1 MQVRVL
7 DSSVVIDT
15 AFLAE
20 SDAEVRRQV
29 DAYLARDRRTF
40 DLTVDVPDSFVGE
53 VMAAMCDIP
62 YGETRTYGDLAE
74 RLDTAPVAVGQACGR
89 NPVPLV
95 VPCHRVVGAAD
106 VGGYSAGSGPA
117 LKRALLRLERGH
129 LDGQRRLAAFE

>member
-1 MQVRVL
+1 MQIRVL

-15 AFLAE
+15 ARVTE
-20 SDAEVRRQV
+20 SDAEIRRQV
-29 DAYLARDRRTF
+29 DAYLARERQSF
-40 DLTVDVPDSFVGE
+40 DLSVEFPDSFVGK
-53 VMAAMCDIP
+53 VMAAMCEIP
-62 YGETRTYGDLAE
+62 YGETRTYGDLADA
-74 RLDTAPVAVGQACGR
+74 LDTAAVAVGQACGR

-106 VGGYSAGSGPA
+106 VGGYSSGSGPA

>member
-1 MQVRVL
+1 MQIRVL

-15 AFLAE
+15 TFLAE
-20 SDAEVRRQV
+20 SESEVRRQV

-40 DLTVDVPDSFVGE
+40 DLTVDLPDTFVGE

-74 RLDTAPVAVGQACGR
+74 RLDTAPVAVGQACGS

-106 VGGYSAGSGPA
+106 IGGYSSGSGPA
-117 LKRALLRLERGH
+117 LKRALIRLERGH
-129 LDGQRRLAAFE
+129 LDGQRRLGAFE